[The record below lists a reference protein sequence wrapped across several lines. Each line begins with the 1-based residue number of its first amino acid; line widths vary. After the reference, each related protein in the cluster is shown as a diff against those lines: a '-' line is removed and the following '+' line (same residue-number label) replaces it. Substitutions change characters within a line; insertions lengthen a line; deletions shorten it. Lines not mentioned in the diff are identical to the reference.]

1 MNQITVDMIR
11 NEILKLDSISGL
23 NLSSVPI
30 RISTRMTNCLGLCKA
45 QRRNGKYRVIEFVF
59 SDKLLCYAKI
69 EHIIDTIKHEYAH
82 GYVFMKHQ
90 KNDGHG
96 PLWKS
101 AAVKF
106 GCPPTRCADIAEV
119 RAVLPDKKKYK
130 LGCPNCDWTCGYSR
144 VSKAVSELMSNS
156 KSERVWCPRCGG
168 KPLTLQINW

>member
-1 MNQITVDMIR
+1 MSQITVDMIR
-11 NEILKLDSISGL
+11 NEISKLDSISGL

-30 RISTRMTNCLGLCKA
+30 RISTRMTNTLGLCKA

-59 SDKLLCYAKI
+59 SDKLLRYAKI

-90 KNDGHG
+90 KNDVHG

-106 GCPPTRCADIAEV
+106 GCLPTRCADIAEV
-119 RAVLPDKKKYK
+119 RAVLPERKDKYT
-130 LGCPNCDWTCGYSR
+130 LECPACSWTHGYQR
-144 VSKAVSELMSNS
+144 AGKAVTELISNP
-156 KSERVWCPRCGG
+156 KSLRFYCPLCGG
-168 KPLTLQINW
+168 RPLKLKVN